1 MLDTRSV
8 QEHRCEPE
16 MVGNPGTAK
25 TLRKKEQKDPM
36 TKRMFTKSDCNTT
49 HSASGVTAQ
58 EKTGRVKRK
67 LKWNE

>member
-1 MLDTRSV
+1 
-8 QEHRCEPE
+8 